1 MSSTI
6 STALSVAWS
15 NSSKMQIEVIQQLD
29 NSAVQ
34 PRAQGQPVERQLGR
48 SSV

>member
-29 NSAVQ
+29 NSAV
-34 PRAQGQPVERQLGR
+34 PRAQGQPVEAVRA
-48 SSV
+48 VIV